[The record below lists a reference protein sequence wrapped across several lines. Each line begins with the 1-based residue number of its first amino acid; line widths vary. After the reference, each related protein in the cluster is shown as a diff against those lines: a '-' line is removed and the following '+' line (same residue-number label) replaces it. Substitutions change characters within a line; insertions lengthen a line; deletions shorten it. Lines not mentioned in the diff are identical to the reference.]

1 MKNLIFKRI
10 ISIAAMTA
18 MIASL
23 AACGASNQSNESN
36 ASTQSTVSE
45 GSTSTVKDDG
55 PLSKYEPEIEITTVK
70 TVDENVEYAEGE
82 SLENNVWI
90 NGYKEDLGINVK
102 FLWTSP
108 STGDQ
113 FNQKLNVSIASGDV
127 ADVFACD
134 AQQMASLV
142 DAGLI
147 QDLTGSYEK
156 YASDLTK
163 EYINQDP
170 YGFASSKFEGKL
182 MGLPLTGNPVWG
194 ASLLWI
200 RYDWLQKLGL
210 QEPKTMQDVLAISEA
225 FTIKDP
231 DGNNEN
237 DTYGLGL
244 TQDLYSCVAGIE
256 GLFDSY
262 HAYPQY
268 WLKDSTGNLVYGGI
282 QPQMKNAL
290 KTMQDMFKAGQ
301 LDKEFGTKDMGKVI
315 ESITA
320 SKIGM
325 EYGSWWNPDW
335 PLNASL
341 EAAPN
346 AEWRCYSS
354 LSSDDK
360 PALSGIQ
367 NSVWQWYVVSK
378 DCKYPE
384 AAVKMYNYWN
394 EKMFGPNNENAVFG
408 MGESGIEEYNQ
419 ALVLGWPPDQNFAIY
434 TDFKEAL
441 ESKDDTKVKNY
452 DMPLFKNIK
461 AYLAGDKSYW
471 GNYVCYEQGRAA
483 LVKINDQKLY
493 TFNEFY
499 GVNTATMT
507 EKRPTLDK
515 MQTEMMTKIIL
526 GHSVDEFDEF
536 VTNWKKLG
544 GDKITEEVNAW
555 YAKNKQ

>member
-1 MKNLIFKRI
+1 
-10 ISIAAMTA
+10 
-18 MIASL
+18 
-23 AACGASNQSNESN
+23 
-36 ASTQSTVSE
+36 
-45 GSTSTVKDDG
+45 
-55 PLSKYEPEIEITTVK
+55 
-70 TVDENVEYAEGE
+70 
-82 SLENNVWI
+82 
-90 NGYKEDLGINVK
+90 
-102 FLWTSP
+102 
-108 STGDQ
+108 
-113 FNQKLNVSIASGDV
+113 
-127 ADVFACD
+127 
-134 AQQMASLV
+134 
-142 DAGLI
+142 
-147 QDLTGSYEK
+147 
-156 YASDLTK
+156 
-163 EYINQDP
+163 
-170 YGFASSKFEGKL
+170 

-225 FTIKDP
+225 FTTRDP
-231 DGNNEN
+231 DGNNKN

-244 TQDLYSCVAGIE
+244 TQDLYSTVAGIE

-268 WLKDSTGNLVYGGI
+268 WLKDSTENLVYGGI
-282 QPQMKNAL
+282 QPEMKNAL
-290 KTMQDMFKAGQ
+290 KTMQDMLKAGQ

-320 SKIGM
+320 GKIGM
-325 EYGSWWNPDW
+325 EYGAWWNPDW
-335 PLNASL
+335 PLNASK
-341 EAAPN
+341 EVDPK

-354 LSSDDK
+354 LSSDDE

-378 DCKYPE
+378 DCKNPE

-408 MGESGIEEYNQ
+408 MGDSGIEEYNQ

-434 TDFKEAL
+434 NDFKEAI
-441 ESKDDTKVKNY
+441 ETNDDTKVKNY

-461 AYLAGDKSYW
+461 AFLAGDMSYW

-483 LVKINDQKLY
+483 LVRINDQKSY
-493 TFNEFY
+493 IFNEFY

-507 EKRPTLDK
+507 EKFPTLIK

-526 GHSVDEFDEF
+526 GNPVDEFDAF
-536 VTNWKKLG
+536 VANWKKLG